1 MKVQG
6 WEYLLSVEIVHARA
20 KRFVWGV
27 HDCSLWSFGVV
38 RALSGGSDH
47 AALWRG
53 KYTTA
58 AGAERIRRRLGWA
71 DMAEAGAALMGPPLD
86 SVALAQR
93 GDLVVDVD
101 RRAFGICIGA
111 VAVFLAPDGLTE
123 RPITCCAMAWRV

>member
-1 MKVQG
+1 MKRG
-6 WEYLLSVEIVHARA
+6 AWEITLAAEVTAARS
-20 KRFVWGV
+20 KTFVWGV

-38 RALSGGSDH
+38 RALSAGPDH

-71 DMAEAGAALMGPPLD
+71 DMAEAGTALMGQPLD

-93 GDLVVDVD
+93 GDLVVDAD
-101 RRAFGICIGA
+101 RRAFGICVGA

-123 RPITCCAMAWRV
+123 RPITSCSMAWRV